1 MNPITPTPQNLAA
14 NFIEAI
20 QAHARVAVITG
31 VILLLCGLLA
41 VAAPLAAGVSI
52 TILVGLLL
60 TAGGIG
66 QCLLALRA
74 GAFGKGLLVFLI
86 GGLTVIAGVFMLTQP
101 IEGLEAI
108 TLFLAAYF
116 LATGIFE
123 LIAAMQMRPT
133 AGWGWMLLNGVV
145 TLVLGLVIWRQFP
158 LSGAWAVGVLFGL
171 KLMMGGWWLVLLG
184 RSAGKATRGN

>member
-1 MNPITPTPQNLAA
+1 MNQVPPTPQNIAA

-171 KLMMGGWWLVLLG
+171 KLIMGGWWLVLLG

>member
-1 MNPITPTPQNLAA
+1 MNPVTPTPQNLAA

-101 IEGLEAI
+101 LEGLEAI

-133 AGWGWMLLNGVV
+133 AGWGWILLNGVV

>member
-1 MNPITPTPQNLAA
+1 MNPVTPTPQNLAA

-184 RSAGKATRGN
+184 RGAGKATRGN